1 MNDPLWAPY
10 KQLVAP
16 HGLRAC
22 WSTPIYLNRDHILGS
37 FAMYYREVR
46 SPGADDMHLIA
57 VATHLAGIA
66 IERTRR
72 ERELT
77 QHREHL
83 EDLVAAR
90 TAELTAALD
99 TLSMTQQEL
108 VRRDK
113 LAALGAL
120 VAGVAHELNTP
131 IGNSLV
137 VATTMSEHAHS
148 LEDEVAEGLRRS
160 RLESYL
166 ARAHEASDILI
177 RNLQRAAGL
186 VASFKQL
193 AVDQAVSQRRTF
205 ALSELLVELAL
216 PLRISIGK
224 RPIKVELAIDPE
236 LAMDSFPGPL
246 AQVIGNLFDNCL
258 VHAFEGDAGGT
269 IRFAASARGSAH
281 VAIAISD
288 SGSGIPPELHGK
300 LYDPF
305 FTTKLGSGGSG
316 LGLHVAHNI
325 VTGLLG
331 GRIDVNSEP
340 GKGTTFT
347 LVLPLVAPGVALP
360 A

>member
-1 MNDPLWAPY
+1 
-10 KQLVAP
+10 
-16 HGLRAC
+16 
-22 WSTPIYLNRDHILGS
+22 
-37 FAMYYREVR
+37 
-46 SPGADDMHLIA
+46 
-57 VATHLAGIA
+57 
-66 IERTRR
+66 
-72 ERELT
+72 
-77 QHREHL
+77 
-83 EDLVAAR
+83 
-90 TAELTAALD
+90 
-99 TLSMTQQEL
+99 
-108 VRRDK
+108 
-113 LAALGAL
+113 
-120 VAGVAHELNTP
+120 
-131 IGNSLV
+131 
-137 VATTMSEHAHS
+137 
-148 LEDEVAEGLRRS
+148 
-160 RLESYL
+160 
-166 ARAHEASDILI
+166 
-177 RNLQRAAGL
+177 

-193 AVDQAVSQRRTF
+193 AVDQAVSQRRSF

-216 PLRISIGK
+216 PLRTSIGK
-224 RPIKVELAIDPE
+224 RPIKVELAIAPD

-269 IRFAASARGSAH
+269 IRFAASARGSGQ

-331 GRIDVNSEP
+331 GRIDVSSEP

-347 LVLPLVAPGVALP
+347 LVLPLVAPGVALS